1 MLLPDSKTELVRRGN
16 KVVYDLGDKI
26 VKVFNETKPVSD
38 VFNEALNLARINE
51 CGIRSPKALEV
62 SQLENANGWALV
74 TEKVPGTTLAEKMT
88 AEPQRFGE
96 YLEMFVDLQI
106 EIHGYTSPLLNRQ
119 RDKFA
124 RMIDSLDQLNATTR
138 YNLQERLD
146 GMTKEFKVCHGDF
159 NPSNVIVGDDGQL
172 YVCDWAHAT
181 QGSPAAD
188 VATTYLLFALNSKDQ
203 AEAYLELYCDR
214 ADMPMQVVR
223 QWTSIV
229 AASELARKRN
239 VNDEFLKNWIDVV
252 DGQLYVC
259 DWAHATQ
266 GSPAADVATT
276 YLLFALNSKDQAEA
290 YLELYCDRADMP
302 MQVVRQWTSIVAAS
316 ELARKRNV
324 NDEFLKNWIDV
335 VDYQ

>member
-1 MLLPDSKTELVRRGN
+1 MKAVMALPPSLISIGMELIGMDLRNMRIMSLSGSCGRLPASPSAYTDATILEPTGSSAHSPNVDHSSSGRALPLLPDSKTELVRRGN

-74 TEKVPGTTLAEKMT
+74 TEKVPGTTLAEKMA

-239 VNDEFLKNWIDVV
+239 VNDEFLKD
-252 DGQLYVC
+252 
-259 DWAHATQ
+259 
-266 GSPAADVATT
+266 
-276 YLLFALNSKDQAEA
+276 
-290 YLELYCDRADMP
+290 
-302 MQVVRQWTSIVAAS
+302 
-316 ELARKRNV
+316 
-324 NDEFLKNWIDV
+324 WIDV

>member
-159 NPSNVIVGDDGQL
+159 NPPMS
-172 YVCDWAHAT
+172 
-181 QGSPAAD
+181 SS
-188 VATTYLLFALNSKDQ
+188 ATT
-203 AEAYLELYCDR
+203 
-214 ADMPMQVVR
+214 
-223 QWTSIV
+223 
-229 AASELARKRN
+229 ASSM
-239 VNDEFLKNWIDVV
+239 
-252 DGQLYVC
+252 C
-259 DWAHATQ
+259 AT
-266 GSPAADVATT
+266 GHTPPRSSPAADVATT

>member
-146 GMTKEFKVCHGDF
+146 GMTKEFKVCHATSTPPTSSSAMTASSMCATGHTLPRAPLLPTLPPPTCSL
-159 NPSNVIVGDDGQL
+159 PSTARIRL
-172 YVCDWAHAT
+172 RPTWSSTAT
-181 QGSPAAD
+181 APTCPCRSCVSGRASSPLPSSL
-188 VATTYLLFALNSKDQ
+188 VSAT
-203 AEAYLELYCDR
+203 
-214 ADMPMQVVR
+214 
-223 QWTSIV
+223 
-229 AASELARKRN
+229 
-239 VNDEFLKNWIDVV
+239 
-252 DGQLYVC
+252 
-259 DWAHATQ
+259 
-266 GSPAADVATT
+266 
-276 YLLFALNSKDQAEA
+276 
-290 YLELYCDRADMP
+290 
-302 MQVVRQWTSIVAAS
+302 
-316 ELARKRNV
+316 
-324 NDEFLKNWIDV
+324 
-335 VDYQ
+335 